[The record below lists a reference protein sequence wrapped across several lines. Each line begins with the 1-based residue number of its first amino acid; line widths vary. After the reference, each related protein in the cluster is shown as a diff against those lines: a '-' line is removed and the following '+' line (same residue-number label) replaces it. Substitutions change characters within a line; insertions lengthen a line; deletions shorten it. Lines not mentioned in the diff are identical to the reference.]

1 MIILSALAILAAS
14 LLAARVI
21 ARRHGDK
28 RTLPE
33 RIVCGL
39 FAVAHWQF
47 RVACAADRALCEYRR
62 QATAEVPQ
70 PECLEAR

>member
-1 MIILSALAILAAS
+1 MITLTALAILVTS
-14 LLAARVI
+14 LLAARI
-21 ARRHGDK
+21 LARKHGDQ
-28 RTLPE
+28 RTLSE

-39 FAVAHWQF
+39 FAYAHWCF
-47 RVACAADRALCEYRR
+47 RVACAADKALVEYRR